1 MGVRPFPD
9 LRSSAAAPA
18 GRPGPGTAGL
28 MHAAS
33 AGAGSGFGGSSGN
46 AGGGADEELPAPL
59 TGKLQEPIRRLEE
72 MRLVLES
79 LQGQLLDTRVSLAVL
94 EGRSLRLDNP
104 MLLQRISALLTAAQ
118 DGEAEAAGAAGAAA
132 MEVDVGGGAQGQE
145 GAACGDGAVGVEV

>member
-1 MGVRPFPD
+1 
-9 LRSSAAAPA
+9 
-18 GRPGPGTAGL
+18 
-28 MHAAS
+28 
-33 AGAGSGFGGSSGN
+33 
-46 AGGGADEELPAPL
+46 
-59 TGKLQEPIRRLEE
+59 